1 MKTTALVTVI
11 ATAVTGLVLAEPKG
25 SSMSSHV
32 QGFPKNIARQ
42 HSGASLSLFDAKN
55 NRYASTEA
63 AAAWLDDDVATGWPA
78 LAGKQHYLL
87 QFAEPQLVTN
97 FELSTKSSSG
107 TISLYVGDRD
117 AAPGDK
123 AWTLVAK
130 DVPVEAINNQKLPRS
145 LNKYAKYVL
154 IETNIADS
162 GSIYS
167 VNVFGEHSAASTAIV
182 KRTQS
187 VDVKPLLGDFVNNQT
202 AFNMAG
208 IYAKASVSYANAGGA
223 NATWQRAIDDDSETS
238 VSIKPS
244 TAESGMVVRF
254 DGSHPFSR
262 LSLLTN
268 PKARGKVD
276 VFLLSEAP
284 QPGAPV
290 SLEGVTPSVSLMF
303 DGASPR
309 TSADFAETRAS
320 AMALRWTPESG
331 EASFTLREVNA
342 FADLNLSDY
351 EVASAPAAISQ
362 GPAAK
367 GSPVAKGGDDSDT
380 KVKVSAAAEPKEK
393 SYSDGKSD
401 LDGKSPI
408 ALGPNP
414 RSYKNASNPPAVLQ
428 RPGAGFLPGG
438 LGFPPTLPGGPGF
451 GPNPGPDPV
460 SP

>member
-1 MKTTALVTVI
+1 MKTPALVTI
-11 ATAVTGLVLAEPKG
+11 LATAISAVALAEPKG
-25 SSMSSHV
+25 TSTSSHV

-42 HSGASLSLFDAKN
+42 HSGANLSLFDDKN
-55 NRYASTEA
+55 NRYSATEA
-63 AAAWLDDDVATGWPA
+63 AAAWLDDDITTGWPA

-97 FELSTKSSSG
+97 FELSTKSATG
-107 TISLYVGDRD
+107 TISIYTGDRD

-130 DVPVEAINNQKLPRS
+130 DVPVESVNNQKLPRPI
-145 LNKYAKYVL
+145 NKYAKYLL

-167 VNVFGEHSAASTAIV
+167 LNVFGERSAASTAIL
-182 KRTQS
+182 KRAQS

-208 IYAKASVSYANAGGA
+208 IYAKGAVTYANAGGA
-223 NATWQRAIDDDSETS
+223 NATWQRAIDDDPETS
-238 VSIKPS
+238 ISIKPS

-254 DGSHPFSR
+254 DGVHPLSR

-276 VFLLSEAP
+276 IFLLSEAP

-290 SLEGVTPSVSLMF
+290 SLEGITPSVSLTF
-303 DGASPR
+303 DGTSPR
-309 TSADFAETRAS
+309 TSADFAETQAS

-331 EASFTLREVNA
+331 EASFTLREVNV

-351 EVASAPAAISQ
+351 EVGGAIPAITQ
-362 GPAAK
+362 GPGAK
-367 GSPVAKGGDDSDT
+367 GSDVAKGNED
-380 KVKVSAAAEPKEK
+380 AEPKEK
-393 SYSDGKSD
+393 SLADGKSQ
-401 LDGKSPI
+401 LDGKSVLDGKTPI

-414 RSYKNASNPPAVLQ
+414 RNFKDASNPPAVA
-428 RPGAGFLPGG
+428 RGPGGFLPGG
-438 LGFPPTLPGGPGF
+438 LGFPPNF
-451 GPNPGPDPV
+451 GPDPV
-460 SP
+460 SQ

>member
-1 MKTTALVTVI
+1 MKTTALATVI
-11 ATAVTGLVLAEPKG
+11 ATAVSVVALAEPKG
-25 SSMSSHV
+25 SAISSNV
-32 QGFPKNIARQ
+32 QGFPKNLARQ
-42 HSGASLSLFDAKN
+42 HSGANLSLFDTKN
-55 NRYASTEA
+55 NRYSATEA

-87 QFAEPQLVTN
+87 QFSEPQLVTN
-97 FELSTKSSSG
+97 FELSTKSPAG
-107 TISLYVGDRD
+107 TVSLYTGDRD
-117 AAPGDK
+117 AVPGDK

-145 LNKYAKYVL
+145 INKYAKYVL

-167 VNVFGEHSAASTAIV
+167 VNVFGEQSSASNAIL

-202 AFNMAG
+202 AFNMAA
-208 IYAKASVSYANAGGA
+208 IYAKAAVSYSNSGGA

-238 VSIKPS
+238 VSMRPS
-244 TAESGMVVRF
+244 AAESGMVIRF
-254 DGSHPFSR
+254 DGAHPYSR

-268 PKARGKVD
+268 PKARGKMD

-284 QPGAPV
+284 EPGAPV
-290 SLEGVTPSVSLMF
+290 SLEGVTPSVSLTF
-303 DGASPR
+303 DGTTPR

-331 EASFTLREVNA
+331 EASFTLRELNA

-351 EVASAPAAISQ
+351 EVAGAPAAISQ
-362 GPAAK
+362 GPAPK
-367 GSPVAKGGDDSDT
+367 GSDDANQSET
-380 KVKVSAAAEPKEK
+380 AEPKER
-393 SYSDGKSD
+393 SYADGKSN
-401 LDGKSPI
+401 LDGKTPI

-414 RSYKNASNPPAVLQ
+414 RSFKDASNPPAVARGPQ
-428 RPGAGFLPGG
+428 GGFLPGG
-438 LGFPPTLPGGPGF
+438 LGFPPNF
-451 GPNPGPDPV
+451 GPNPV
-460 SP
+460 SQ